1 MGWIHRI
8 VVSQP
13 FTDTTWRHIRGVV
26 ERHGSR
32 AEHEEELAGA
42 LDALLCPSRSALSAV
57 GPSDRPTHCCPP
69 GWPVLE

>member
-1 MGWIHRI
+1 MGWIHRT

-13 FTDTTWRHIRGVV
+13 LTDTTWRPIRGVV

-32 AEHEEELAGA
+32 AEHEEELARA
-42 LDALLCPSRSALSAV
+42 VDALLRPSRLTLPTV
-57 GPSDRPTHCCPP
+57 GPSDRPTDCRPP